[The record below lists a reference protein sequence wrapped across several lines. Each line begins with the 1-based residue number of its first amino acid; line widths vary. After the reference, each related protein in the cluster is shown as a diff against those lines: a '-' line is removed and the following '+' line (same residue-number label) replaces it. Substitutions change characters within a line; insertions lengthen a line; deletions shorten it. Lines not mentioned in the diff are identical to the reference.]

1 VDYEDMDRKML
12 IRILRE
18 KDAAIEKLCIEI
30 KKLNYYAT
38 TDVMTGALN
47 RSSGLEMLNRELDLS
62 RTGNRNLVVCFADV
76 DGLKAVND
84 NLGHQEG
91 DKLLINTA
99 KILKGSIRK
108 TDFVIRMGGD
118 EFLIV
123 FPNTTME
130 EVQKIWYRINTELKK
145 IDKNSKNYKFSLSCG
160 FCECRKGM
168 QNGMSVEDLIKNAD
182 FEMYKE
188 KLQKKGI
195 LDIYV

>member
-91 DKLLINTA
+91 DKLLINTV

-108 TDFVIRMGGD
+108 ADFVIRMGGD
-118 EFLIV
+118 EFLVV
-123 FPNTTME
+123 FPGVTME
-130 EVQKIWYRINTELKK
+130 EVHKIWHRIEEKLKEC
-145 IDKNSKNYKFSLSCG
+145 NENNGNYNFSLSCG

-168 QNGMSVEDLIKNAD
+168 QCEISVEDLIKNAD
-182 FEMYKE
+182 FEMYKG
-188 KLQKKGI
+188 KLQKKKE
-195 LDIYV
+195 L